1 MSRKRSKRPAGY
13 KSATIAVILAAACV
27 PAALRCDLALQDAP
41 ARSACI
47 DPSRLKGDTIR
58 VPGNTTRIGRDG
70 LALCA
75 LRSSHDIAPDIAY
88 VIDNST
94 SMSAKAFRQGL
105 DASGKAITDTSW
117 YMAEC
122 LDRLKGVGG
131 WMGTWR
137 AFRKRHL
144 GGTGVDSL
152 AWDSLL
158 EVPITSPDPG
168 KSYTG
173 SCSPANDPYSM
184 RSEVV
189 RRAMAYQATLDSTSQ
204 ASLIQFH
211 QKVTQSS
218 PLRPLQGEG
227 LRHLLDSAGL
237 YPAGIGTYW
246 EAPLDSAY
254 RQLSASSNP
263 HKVVILVSDG
273 EPNDHADIAKY
284 RQLVHTVGFPRV
296 YGIFLGD
303 KVTDVR
309 EMDTLAA
316 ATGGRYWIVPPDRP
330 DSMERVIRSIVANVV
345 DVSVPMS
352 VALTNLSNGQASSA
366 ISLSRRKDTSFAMRL
381 DSVVSLDTGANRLR
395 LVSGWKDARG
405 GDWSDTT
412 VFVISASGAAQTER
426 DAQAVAGDS
435 VFATRCADVSRLSL
449 LDTGLGN
456 VPFLKESMGRFS
468 VLLRPSMPD
477 GKGPEA
483 MAVATRI
490 AGDAEAL
497 SLLATQDSTTWS
509 GSLPLQVPRPWRDLA
524 GTLDASA
531 GGDSVAARWCHAR
544 DRRDCAEAALG
555 FVPYARPRLAW
566 DSSSVLGTVGGIGA
580 TAYLPG
586 ETRDTVVADVF
597 LKGQILSKLRLVR
610 TADSLHAGAL
620 AFRQGLSAPGGDTAW
635 IARPGLVDSLILSY
649 RWSRRQDTLLEDAA
663 TIQRPQA
670 KLSLQRGGQDTVD
683 IGLSGAAQADAQGK
697 RTVRISVGTQ
707 GREVAMDSP
716 QGRVDAVSLL
726 AASAG
731 STATVLGLFV
741 DPLYGDTLRDSTTVP
756 VPSQSLSFLE
766 DTVLGPSGSLDV
778 AARVP
783 WASRDSLRVLA
794 IHGTDTNALWL
805 LRSAAGIYQGKVSF
819 SQARNAGKDS
829 LRLGAPQRAGGS
841 DSLAVELPS
850 DGVHAILQDRAWILR
865 PSLSLAMH
873 VDSLQLETVRL
884 EVKGGVA
891 DSFGRANVWIRS
903 PLDRTVPISRQEGL
917 AWKGGAAL
925 DLPESQ
931 DSTTVTACF
940 VDPLYRDTAWATV
953 RMGPEWH
960 PGSLTATPDSL
971 DPRKPDTVTLTVRD
985 QDRDSLQVDSVE
997 VTAGTV
1003 SIRLW
1008 ETARHS
1014 GVFVTR
1020 VPASRLDPDWSL
1032 HAPRRAWQVAL
1043 EYRDP
1048 QHPTDRSRDTVKLS
1062 YAVPPAEVM
1071 AQNTLADRPLL
1082 AKAGSSLWLQPVP
1095 TGQDLSSM
1103 GQGISVRLWEAVRL
1117 SAFVYD
1123 LMGTAV
1129 DQWNGEVIPANGET
1143 GGRFLLH
1150 WDGRDAS
1157 GRPAAAGVYL
1167 VRVVT
1172 HATDGTFLANE
1183 VFRVG
1188 RR

>member
-1 MSRKRSKRPAGY
+1 MRPVGY
-13 KSATIAVILAAACV
+13 RSATIAFFLVASCI

-47 DPSRLKGDTIR
+47 DPGRLKGDTIR

-75 LRSSHDIAPDIAY
+75 LRSSHDLAPDIAY
-88 VIDNST
+88 LVDNST

-105 DASGKAITDTSW
+105 DASGKATTDTSW

-144 GGTGVDSL
+144 GGIGIDSL

-184 RSEVV
+184 RAEVV

-204 ASLIQFH
+204 ASLIQFNRN
-211 QKVTQSS
+211 VTQSS

-227 LRHLLDSAGL
+227 LRHLMDSAGL

-284 RQLVHTVGFPRV
+284 RQLVHTAGFPRV
-296 YGIFLGD
+296 YGIFLGN
-303 KVTDVR
+303 KVTDVP
-309 EMDTLAA
+309 ELDTLAA

-345 DVSVPMS
+345 DVSVPTS
-352 VALTNLSNGQASSA
+352 VALANLSNGQTSSA
-366 ISLSRRKDTSFAMRL
+366 LSLLRRKDTSFAVRL
-381 DSVVSLDTGANRLR
+381 DSVVALDTGANRLR
-395 LVSGWKDARG
+395 LVSGWKDAKG
-405 GDWSDTT
+405 ADWSDTT
-412 VFVISASGAAQTER
+412 VFVLSASGAARTER
-426 DAQAVAGDS
+426 DTQAVAGDS
-435 VFATRCADVSRLSL
+435 VFATRCAEASRLSL
-449 LDTGLGN
+449 LDTSLGE

-468 VLLRPSMPD
+468 LRLRPSMPE
-477 GKGPEA
+477 GRSPETV
-483 MAVATRI
+483 AVATRI
-490 AGDAEAL
+490 AGDAETLAL
-497 SLLATQDSTTWS
+497 VAAQDSMTWS

-544 DRRDCAEAALG
+544 DRRDCAEAILG
-555 FVPYARPRLAW
+555 FVPYVRPRLAW
-566 DSSSVLGTVGGIGA
+566 DSSPVLGPVGRMGA

-586 ETRDTVVADVF
+586 ETRDTVVADVL
-597 LKGQILSKLRLVR
+597 LKGRILSRLRLVR
-610 TADSLHAGAL
+610 AKDSLHAGTL

-635 IARPGLVDSLILSY
+635 IARPSLVDSLILSY
-649 RWSRRQDTLLEDAA
+649 RWSSRQDTLLGDTAR
-663 TIQRPQA
+663 ILRPQA
-670 KLSLQRGGQDTVD
+670 KLSLQRGGQDTVE

-697 RTVRISVGTQ
+697 RTVRISVGAQ
-707 GREVAMDSP
+707 GREVALDAL

-731 STATVLGLFV
+731 SAATVQGVFV

-766 DTVLGPSGSLDV
+766 DTVLGPSGRFDV
-778 AARVP
+778 LARVP

-794 IHGTDTNALWL
+794 IHGIDTNALWL
-805 LRSAAGIYQGKVSF
+805 LRSAAGTYQGKIAF
-819 SQARNAGKDS
+819 SQMRSVGKDS
-829 LRLGAPQRAGGS
+829 LPLGAPKRAGGS
-841 DSLAVELPS
+841 DSMTVELPS
-850 DGVHAILQDRAWILR
+850 DGVHALLQDRAWILR

-873 VDSLQLETVRL
+873 VDSLQPETVL
-884 EVKGGVA
+884 LAVTGGVA
-891 DSFGRANVWIRS
+891 DSLGRADVRIRS
-903 PLDRTVPISRQEGL
+903 PLDRTVPISRQDGL
-917 AWKGGAAL
+917 SWKGSAVL
-925 DLPESQ
+925 ELPESQ

-940 VDPLYRDTAWATV
+940 ADPLYRDTAWASV
-953 RMGPEWH
+953 RMASVWH

-985 QDRDSLQVDSVE
+985 RDRDSLQVDSVE
-997 VTAGTV
+997 VTVGTG
-1003 SIRLW
+1003 SIRLR

-1014 GVFVTR
+1014 GVFVAR

-1048 QHPTDRSRDTVKLS
+1048 QHPTDRSRDTVTLS
-1062 YAVPPAEVM
+1062 YAVPPVEVM
-1071 AQNTLADRPLL
+1071 AQNTVADRPQL

-1095 TGQDLSSM
+1095 IGQNPSNM
-1103 GQGISVRLWEAVRL
+1103 GQGISVRLWEPVRL

-1129 DQWNGEVIPANGET
+1129 DQWSGDVVPANGET
-1143 GGRFLLH
+1143 GGLFLLH
-1150 WDGRDAS
+1150 WDGHDAS
-1157 GRPAAAGVYL
+1157 GRPVAGGVYL

-1172 HATDGTFLANE
+1172 HAVDGTFLANE
-1183 VFRVG
+1183 VFRIG